1 MSSFILAVVVVGLAT
16 HRLARAI
23 AFDSITDPFRHWV
36 WIRAGYA
43 QADAGPPAGV
53 SLKRVTRYGLD
64 MDPKTARAWKWFYGL
79 VSCPH
84 CCGWWIAIGV
94 FLAWQGWSWV
104 NLLGAVAAAGF
115 QSALTSFTSS

>member
-1 MSSFILAVVVVGLAT
+1 MSSLLLAVVVVGLAA

-36 WIRAGYA
+36 WLHTNYGSE
-43 QADAGPPAGV
+43 AGPPTGV

-64 MDPKTARAWKWFYGL
+64 AKPRTRRLWNWFYGL
-79 VSCPH
+79 ISCPH
-84 CCGWWIAIGV
+84 CCGWWIALGL
-94 FLAWQGWSWV
+94 FLAWQGWSWE
-104 NLLGAVAAAGF
+104 NLIGAVAAAGF